1 LTKDNSQLT
10 ICLAIDNQDVIC
22 LQNANKTEQ
31 IHN

>member
-1 LTKDNSQLT
+1 LT
-10 ICLAIDNQDVIC
+10 ICLAIDNQDIIC